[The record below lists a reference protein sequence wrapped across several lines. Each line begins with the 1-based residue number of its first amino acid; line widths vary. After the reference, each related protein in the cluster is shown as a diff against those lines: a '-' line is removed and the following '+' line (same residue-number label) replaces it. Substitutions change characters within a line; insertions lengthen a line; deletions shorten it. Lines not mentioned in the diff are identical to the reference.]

1 MSIVDAINRAK
12 QQSRKPSA
20 SDEPSRPAIDNRGQS
35 VSPDVTALHV
45 PQSSSGPERVLPSR
59 SVAFNELS
67 FDVNSCMEK
76 HLIVPGVDEEMLQT
90 ASPPYRMLRARLLQS
105 CRTNGWSILAVTSP
119 GPGEGKSVTAINLA
133 ITIAKEGNYDVFL
146 LDLDMRNPSICRYLG
161 LSPKNEITEFFS
173 GEAEPESV
181 LFKIGIDR
189 LTIAGGVIGTS
200 HASEL
205 LATNRLDQLIA
216 FIKSISANPL
226 ILIDLPPVV
235 ITDDA
240 LVVIPRVHA
249 TVLVVA
255 EGVTKREGLERAVG
269 LLSSYSVAG
278 VVLNKT
284 NESIGGEYYRNGVG
298 ETGPIS

>member
-20 SDEPSRPAIDNRGQS
+20 NDEPSHPTIDNRGQS
-35 VSPDVTALHV
+35 VSSDVTALHV
-45 PQSSSGPERVLPSR
+45 PQPASVPERVLSSR
-59 SVAFNELS
+59 SVAFSELN

-76 HLIVPGVDEEMLQT
+76 RLIVPGVDDEMLQT
-90 ASPPYRMLRARLLQS
+90 ASPPYRMLRTRLLQT
-105 CRTNGWSILAVTSP
+105 CRTNGWSILAITSP

-133 ITIAKEGNYDVFL
+133 ITIAKEGNHDVFL

-161 LSPKNEITEFFS
+161 LTPKNEITDFFS
-173 GEAEPESV
+173 GETEPEGV
-181 LFKIGIDR
+181 FFHIGIAR
-189 LTIAGGVIGTS
+189 LTIAGCIDGTS

-205 LATNRLDQLIA
+205 LATDRLDQLIA
-216 FIKSISANPL
+216 FIKTVSANPL

-255 EGVTKREGLERAVG
+255 EGATKREGLERAVS
-269 LLSSYSVAG
+269 LLSNYSVAG
-278 VVLNKT
+278 IVLNKT
-284 NESIGGEYYRNGVG
+284 NESIGGEYYRNTVG
-298 ETGPIS
+298 EAGSIS